1 MSDCGCEVEI
11 KNQSQKRV
19 LYWLL
24 TINAVMFGVEISLGW
39 LAESTALIADSID
52 MFADAVVYGIGLYA
66 VGRAASDKAR
76 AAMIS
81 GYFQAALGGLILVD
95 ILRRIIYGS
104 EPGSTLMMSVGV
116 AALLANVICLIL
128 IHKHKDGEVHM
139 RASWI
144 FSTNDV
150 IANLGVITGGVLVWT
165 LDNRWPDIIIGI
177 IISVVILR
185 GSRLILNDAKTELSA
200 AIQKNNINH
209 ES

>member
-24 TINAVMFGVEISLGW
+24 AINATMFFVEISLGW
-39 LAESTALIADSID
+39 IAESTAVIADSID
-52 MFADAVVYGIGLYA
+52 MLADAIVYSIGLYA
-66 VGRAASDKAR
+66 VGRATSDKAK

-81 GYFQAALGGLILVD
+81 GYFQATLGSLILID

-104 EPGSTLMMSVGV
+104 EPVSSLMMGVGV
-116 AALLANVICLIL
+116 AALLANVICLML

-150 IANLGVITGGVLVWT
+150 IANLGVIIGGLLVWW
-165 LDNRWPDIIIGI
+165 LDSRWPDIIIGI
-177 IISVVILR
+177 FISIVILR
-185 GSRLILNDAKTELSA
+185 GARLILSEAKHQL
-200 AIQKNNINH
+200 
-209 ES
+209 